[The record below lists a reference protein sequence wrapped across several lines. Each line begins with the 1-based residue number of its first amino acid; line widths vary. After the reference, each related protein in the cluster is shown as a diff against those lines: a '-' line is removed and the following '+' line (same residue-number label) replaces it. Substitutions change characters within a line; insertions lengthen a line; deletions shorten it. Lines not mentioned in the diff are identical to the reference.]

1 MKEALVQ
8 TDLSVKIHDV
18 PIPKPG
24 PGEVLIK
31 ITYAGCNPKDWKYP
45 VYHGGIPNSGDDM
58 AGRIAEVGEGV
69 VEFRTGD
76 RVAAMHV
83 MGAPHGS
90 FAEYGIAPASTTF
103 HIPLKTSFEEV
114 RTLLIGE

>member
-8 TDLSVKIHDV
+8 KDLSVNIHDV
-18 PIPKPG
+18 PVPKPG

-31 ITYAGCNPKDWKYP
+31 IAYAGCNPKDWKYP
-45 VYHGGIPNSGDDM
+45 LHHGVVSNSGDDM
-58 AGRIAEVGEGV
+58 AGTIAEAGEGV
-69 VEFRTGD
+69 VGFHPGD

-83 MGAPHGS
+83 MMSQHGS

-103 HIPLKTSFEEV
+103 LIPAKTSFEEV
-114 RTLLIGE
+114 RHLNS